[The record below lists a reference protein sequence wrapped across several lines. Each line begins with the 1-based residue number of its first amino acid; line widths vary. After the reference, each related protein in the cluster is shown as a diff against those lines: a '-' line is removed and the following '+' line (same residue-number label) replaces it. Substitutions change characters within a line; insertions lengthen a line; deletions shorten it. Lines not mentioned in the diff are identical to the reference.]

1 MRFILFRLGRY
12 RDEWV
17 YGAGITKCSV
27 LDMLRLRCLADFHGF
42 RSLELS
48 KERFVL
54 EMVVKAIDYIGEFR

>member
-42 RSLELS
+42 RS